1 MSSYLCYFSIY
12 TKNELENVYSMF
24 PYTNFYNSPG
34 INESNKALNIE
45 ILRLKEEI
53 VKGPDPL
60 ELVKLQERDEGLN
73 LLIEEKNRRIDD
85 LTKFKEDISTFAN
98 YFKSHEPKLIEAHA
112 AEKKRDRPKK
122 NGCLQRY
129 EVSRM

>member
-1 MSSYLCYFSIY
+1 M
-12 TKNELENVYSMF
+12 YSMC
-24 PYTNFYNSPG
+24 PDTNLYNSPG
-34 INESNKALNIE
+34 INESNKAINIE

-53 VKGPDPL
+53 VKAPDPL

-73 LLIEEKNRRIDD
+73 LLIEEKNRRIEN
-85 LTKFKEDISTFAN
+85 LTKSKEDISTFAN
-98 YFKSHEPKLIEAHA
+98 YFKSHEPKLIEAPA

-129 EVSRM
+129 GVSRM